1 MNKKIQ
7 VAKYYDKVNTHY
19 KEIDYENDIK
29 WIREN
34 VPELSL
40 WSDLQIIEMG
50 YDDYGQTQEQRTFQ
64 TPLIDT
70 NMFKDYALAMALYE
84 LNPDDILTYYCEEE
98 LLGIYNAYNKNK
110 SLNKWNQLFAKNTA
124 KLVGSCII

>member
-34 VPELSL
+34 VPELML

-64 TPLIDT
+64 TPLNI

-98 LLGIYNAYNKNK
+98 LLGIYNAYNKNE

-124 KLVGSCII
+124 KLVCSCII

>member
-64 TPLIDT
+64 TPLNI

-98 LLGIYNAYNKNK
+98 LLGIYNAYNKNE
-110 SLNKWNQLFAKNTA
+110 SLNKLFP
-124 KLVGSCII
+124 L